1 VKVVKLRPERRRQDW
16 VLRGHLTGRYGLGQ
30 LAKTQGESFGKL
42 KEENGRKM
50 GYSEFRRK

>member
-1 VKVVKLRPERRRQDW
+1 